1 MWECWKEN
9 AKERPDFK
17 KLVITISLILEAV
30 AGYMVISLPVK
41 DEPPVVTEVEDK
53 TRVDGCSVQSRS
65 EKEEGL
71 EDDCVAND
79 NCTSYINMK

>member
-1 MWECWKEN
+1 MLDNRQSPNQLCCVT
-9 AKERPDFK
+9 DHF
-17 KLVITISLILEAV
+17 S
-30 AGYMVISLPVK
+30 
-41 DEPPVVTEVEDK
+41 EPPVVTEVEDK
-53 TRVDGCSVQSRS
+53 TRVDGCSVQSQS